1 MRLSLPR
8 VLEHRHLP
16 AFLIGAGLLLTLP
29 SLFIGWRLDDYLHR
43 SMLIRQFSG
52 AANDASLFGLFSFF
66 DGNPARMAE
75 MQEDGLV
82 QWWAYRGARAA
93 LWRPLTEA
101 THWLDYRLWRRSPLM
116 MHAQNLCWFGLVIW
130 LMTRLYRR
138 IIGAGR
144 VAGLAALLF
153 AIDNAH
159 GVTVGWIANRN
170 ALIAAAFGVFAL
182 LAHDRWRR
190 DGWKPGA
197 FLAPGSFAIG
207 LLAGETTLAAGA
219 YLLAYMLCIEQGR
232 LRRRIVEFLPY
243 IAIVGVWSATYRALG
258 FGTQYTGLYIDPG
271 QQTGLF
277 LRALFKRAPL
287 LLLGQFAEPPA
298 QVSALLSPAGVT
310 ILWSAAVLLLALI
323 GIALFPLLRR
333 DPTARFWAL
342 GMMLSL
348 VPVCA
353 TFPHNRLL
361 LFPGI
366 GAIGLV
372 AQFLSEKYGFKPT
385 PCPSQE
391 GNAVN
396 SLPGRGRGGLP
407 ETGNLSTPQP
417 TPNPSQEGSSAASPC
432 KSPHLQGG
440 KRWVAETRKQ
450 RLWQRIAN
458 GVAIVFIVTHLIIAP
473 LTLPLASVE
482 VAAYEELF
490 VRRGFLPLPFGYEV
504 ANKTGVFLNPPI
516 AFFSLFVPFIE
527 TKNALPIPGHLYTLS
542 SGMLGATVTRVD
554 DRTLDMAIPGGWWQI
569 ELDRISRGAD
579 APLHVGE
586 QAQLQRMTAE
596 VLEMTPDGQPSRVR
610 FRFNAPLEDRSLLFV
625 VWRPGQ
631 PPSIYTPP
639 AVGVSETLERLP
651 LPLPFRAETCVRQP

>member
-8 VLEHRHLP
+8 VLEHRYLP

-43 SMLIRQFSG
+43 NMLIRQFSG

-93 LWRPLTEA
+93 LWRPLTEV

-130 LMTRLYRR
+130 LTTRLYRR

-182 LAHDRWRR
+182 LAHDHWRR

-197 FLAPGSFAIG
+197 FLAPGSFAVG
-207 LLAGETTLAAGA
+207 MLAGETTLAAGA
-219 YLLAYMLCIEQGR
+219 YLFAYMLCIEQGR
-232 LRRRIVEFLPY
+232 LRRKIVEFLPY

-271 QQTGLF
+271 QQTDLF
-277 LRALFKRAPL
+277 IRALFERAPL

-298 QVSALLSPAGVT
+298 QLSALLSPTGVA
-310 ILWSAAVLLLALI
+310 IMWSAAVLLLVMI

-333 DPTARFWAL
+333 GPAARFWAL
-342 GMMLSL
+342 GMLLSL

-372 AQFLSEKYGFKPT
+372 AQFLSE
-385 PCPSQE
+385 
-391 GNAVN
+391 
-396 SLPGRGRGGLP
+396 LRGLRDLG
-407 ETGNLSTPQP
+407 
-417 TPNPSQEGSSAASPC
+417 
-432 KSPHLQGG
+432 
-440 KRWVAETRKQ
+440 V
-450 RLWQRIAN
+450 LWRTKRIAN

-482 VAAYEELF
+482 VVAYEEWF

-542 SGMLGATVTRVD
+542 SGRLGATLTRVD

-579 APLHVGE
+579 APMRIGE
-586 QAQLQRMTAE
+586 LVQLQRMTAE

-610 FRFNAPLEDRSLLFV
+610 FRFAAPLEDRSLVFV

-639 AVGVSETLERLP
+639 AVGASETLERLP
-651 LPLPFRAETCVRQP
+651 LP

>member
-8 VLEHRHLP
+8 VLEHRYLP

-29 SLFIGWRLDDYLHR
+29 SLFGGLRMDDYLHR
-43 SMLIRQFSG
+43 YMLIRQFSG
-52 AANDASLFGLFSFF
+52 AADDASLFGLFSFF
-66 DGNPARMAE
+66 DGNPEQMAE
-75 MQEDGLV
+75 MQEGGLV
-82 QWWAYRGARAA
+82 QWWAYRGARAS
-93 LWRPLTEA
+93 LWRPLTEV
-101 THWLDYRLWRRSPLM
+101 THWLDYRLWPHSPLM

-130 LMTRLYRR
+130 LVTRLYRR

-170 ALIAAAFGVFAL
+170 ALIAGAFGVFAL

-197 FLAPGSFAIG
+197 WLAPGSFAIG
-207 LLAGETTLAAGA
+207 MLAGETTLAAGA

-232 LRRRIVEFLPY
+232 LRRRVIEFLPY

-287 LLLGQFAEPPA
+287 LLLGQFAEPSA
-298 QVSALLSPAGVT
+298 QVSALLSPTGVAVMW
-310 ILWSAAVLLLALI
+310 LSAVLLLVMI
-323 GIALFPLLRR
+323 GIALFPLLRS

-342 GMMLSL
+342 GMLLSL

-372 AQFLSEKYGFKPT
+372 AQFLSEKFGHKPT

-391 GNAVN
+391 GKTTN
-396 SLPGRGRGGLP
+396 SPPGRGKG
-407 ETGNLSTPQP
+407 
-417 TPNPSQEGSSAASPC
+417 
-432 KSPHLQGG
+432 
-440 KRWVAETRKQ
+440 WVAEAQTQ

-482 VAAYEELF
+482 VVAYEELF
-490 VRRGFLPLPFGYEV
+490 VRRGFLPLPFGYEA

-527 TKNALPIPGHLYTLS
+527 TKNALPIPGHFYTLG

-579 APLHVGE
+579 APLRVGE
-586 QAQLQRMTAE
+586 LVQLQRMTAE
-596 VLEMTPDGQPSRVR
+596 VREMTPDGQPSRVR
-610 FRFNAPLEDRSLLFV
+610 FRFNAPLEDRSLVFV

-631 PPSIYTPP
+631 PPSLYQPP
-639 AVGVSETLERLP
+639 AVGASETLERLP
-651 LPLPFRAETCVRQP
+651 LPLP